1 MSEIH
6 VQVVPKNGT
15 RGDLSGSKLIENLKD
30 RIGELGDSILEV
42 SAQLQGQLAKAEKK
56 EPGAAWHLSEA
67 QITFSLDLEA
77 EAGVIISR
85 TSAGASFEVSLSWS
99 RE

>member
-6 VQVVPKNGT
+6 VQVVPRGDT
-15 RGDLSGSKLIENLKD
+15 RGDLAGGRLIENLKD
-30 RIGELGDSILEV
+30 RINELGDSIMEV
-42 SAQLQGQLAKAEKK
+42 SGRLQERLAAAEK
-56 EPGAAWHLSEA
+56 EDSSAGWRLAEA

-77 EAGVIISR
+77 EAGVIVSR
-85 TSAGASFEVSLSWS
+85 TSASASFEVSLSWS

>member
-6 VQVVPKNGT
+6 VQVVPKDGT
-15 RGDLSGSKLIENLKD
+15 RGDLAGGRLIENLKD
-30 RIGELGDSILEV
+30 RIDELGDSIIEV
-42 SAQLQGQLAKAEKK
+42 SGSLQNRLAAAER
-56 EPGAAWHLSEA
+56 ENSDAGWRLSEA

-85 TSAGASFEVSLSWS
+85 TSASASFEVSLSWS